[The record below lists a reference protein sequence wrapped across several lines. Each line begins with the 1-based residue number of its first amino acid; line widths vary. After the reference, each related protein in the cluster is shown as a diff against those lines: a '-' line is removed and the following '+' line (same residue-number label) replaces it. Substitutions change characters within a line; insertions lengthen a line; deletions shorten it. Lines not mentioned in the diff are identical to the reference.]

1 MAKDVQA
8 SQSSSDDQAKNGG
21 GSTVTVAVQHVGDA
35 LFPDT
40 SFQFHTSS
48 RVKAELKIASLDGS
62 GWTLKD
68 LEKAIAMLELH
79 RSMLADEPL
88 GVRVEVFSPRA
99 KPQNQAV
106 AGHSGLEAL
115 PFGPN
120 SAQ

>member
-1 MAKDVQA
+1 MTKDAKASPSLSEQA
-8 SQSSSDDQAKNGG
+8 NGG
-21 GSTVTVAVQHVGDA
+21 GGTVTIAVQHVGDA

-99 KPQNQAV
+99 KPQNQLV
-106 AGHSGLEAL
+106 GGNSGLETS

-120 SAQ
+120 PGQ